1 MTQLTCNV
9 LEKLAGKTLVTAES
23 CTGGGIGAAL
33 TAVPGSSEVYKG
45 GIISYTNEVK
55 QKLLG
60 INPFLLKNLG
70 AVSAPIAEAMAIG
83 ARNALSADIAVSVTG
98 LAGPGGDDKGNPVGL
113 VFVGYAD
120 DKRITSRRF
129 VFSGD
134 REEVRAQA
142 VEAALKLILELIWYI
157 FIRLAFKRH
166 VVVLAG
172 YQQEVAVLLH
182 AALNQYAL
190 VDEHL

>member
-1 MTQLTCNV
+1 M
-9 LEKLAGKTLVTAES
+9 KTLCFKVLDTLIGRTLATAES
-23 CTGGGIGAAL
+23 LTGGGIGAAI
-33 TAVPGSSEVYKG
+33 TAIPGSSEVYKG

-142 VEAALKLILELIWYI
+142 VEAALKLILEL
-157 FIRLAFKRH
+157 
-166 VVVLAG
+166 
-172 YQQEVAVLLH
+172 
-182 AALNQYAL
+182 N
-190 VDEHL
+190 